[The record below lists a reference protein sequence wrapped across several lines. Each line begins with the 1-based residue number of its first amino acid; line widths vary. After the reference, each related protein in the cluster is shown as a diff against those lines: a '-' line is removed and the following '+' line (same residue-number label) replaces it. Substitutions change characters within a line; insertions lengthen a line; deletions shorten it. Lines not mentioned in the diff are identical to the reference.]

1 MTIGE
6 WASGCSNV
14 EGVEADNVGERDN
27 PEAALDKA
35 ALEMCRRE
43 MNQPNAKVAY
53 SIAYKQSFDNNSLV
67 LVKEKLVPASINPKV
82 VLWTIKCGKPTVTAN
97 SDSSSGMC

>member
-14 EGVEADNVGERDN
+14 SGVEAENVGKRDN

-43 MNQPNAKVAY
+43 TNQPNAKATY
-53 SIAYKQSFDNNSLV
+53 SIVYKQIYDNNDV
-67 LVKEKLVPASINPKV
+67 TMINGKLVPAVNPKV
-82 VLWTIKCGKPTVTAN
+82 VRWAIRCGKPTVTAK
-97 SDSSSGMC
+97 SASSADMC